1 MWEAIKEI
9 LTSSNAFIV
18 LIFLSVIV
26 IVAVVLIK
34 GGYINFDSESLKINY
49 GERERNIIRQQQD
62 YVWLHLQE
70 AEANLPK
77 PEGYDKNLGQVIILS
92 VYKEYD
98 SWITFNHISKS
109 EAYIGV
115 KQKRLIALVNSLT
128 VKEDFKTDDFIEM
141 LKRDTK
147 ETICELIK
155 IREVYK
161 DN

>member
-1 MWEAIKEI
+1 MWEALKEI

-18 LIFLSVIV
+18 LIFLPVIV
-26 IVAVVLIK
+26 IVAVILIK

-77 PEGYDKNLGQVIILS
+77 PEGYDKNLGRVIILS

-115 KQKRLIALVNSLT
+115 KQKRLIALINSLT
-128 VKEDFKTDDFIEM
+128 VKEDFKTEDFIEM
-141 LKRDTK
+141 IKRDTK
-147 ETICELIK
+147 ETIYELIE
-155 IREVYK
+155 IREVYSK
-161 DN
+161 

>member
-1 MWEAIKEI
+1 MWETIGEI

-18 LIFLSVIV
+18 LIFLTVIV
-26 IVAVVLIK
+26 IVAVILIK
-34 GGYINFDSESLKINY
+34 GGYINFDSESLKINH

-109 EAYIGV
+109 EAYIRV
-115 KQKRLIALVNSLT
+115 KQKRLIALINSLT
-128 VKEDFKTDDFIEM
+128 VKEDFKTEDFIEM
-141 LKRDTK
+141 IKRDTK
-147 ETICELIK
+147 ETIYELIE
-155 IREVYK
+155 IREAYSK
-161 DN
+161 